1 MMRPAGRI
9 HRRRTPVTADLA
21 PAEHFAVKPARDRQI
36 PHIEYDMSQFLYLH
50 GEPPEPRVL
59 VDTRGE
65 MVIIKGRGSEVCDV
79 P

>member
-1 MMRPAGRI
+1 
-9 HRRRTPVTADLA
+9 
-21 PAEHFAVKPARDRQI
+21 
-36 PHIEYDMSQFLYLH
+36 MSQFLYLH